1 MRKREV
7 QRCQCHPVSSDCM
20 FSFVPFVLLQKL
32 LNLAASRPDSSN
44 CHERDGGVDT
54 TSSCTRAD
62 AHFSR
67 AHITMHNSLIDP
79 HSSNVVTSA
88 LAQGTRDECREFL
101 KKHCHLF
108 VMSLKRCACRSF
120 HLLPVVCHDPQ
131 RQQPHWRRPD

>member
-1 MRKREV
+1 MRKREIP
-7 QRCQCHPVSSDCM
+7 RCQCQPVSSDCM

-54 TSSCTRAD
+54 TPTCTRAD

-67 AHITMHNSLIDP
+67 ANITMHNSLIDP

-101 KKHCHLF
+101 KNI
-108 VMSLKRCACRSF
+108 VISS
-120 HLLPVVCHDPQ
+120 
-131 RQQPHWRRPD
+131 